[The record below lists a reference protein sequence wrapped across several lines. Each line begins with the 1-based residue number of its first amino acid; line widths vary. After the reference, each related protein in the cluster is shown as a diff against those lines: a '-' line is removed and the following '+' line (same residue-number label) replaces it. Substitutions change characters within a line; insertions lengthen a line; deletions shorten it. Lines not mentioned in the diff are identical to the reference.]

1 MVKLCKTKGVPSMVT
16 VSATEMK
23 NKLGHYLQVALVEPV
38 VVEKTKQQ
46 VAVLMSMKEYERL
59 TKLEDAYWGER
70 AKAAEAEGYLNEAET
85 KEFIEASLRVEA

>member
-1 MVKLCKTKGVPSMVT
+1 MVT
-16 VSATEMK
+16 VKATEMK

-70 AKAAEAEGYLNEAET
+70 AKAAEAEGYLSEAET
-85 KEFIEASLRVEA
+85 KEFIGASLRVET

>member
-1 MVKLCKTKGVPSMVT
+1 MVKFCVTKGVPNMVT
-16 VSATEMK
+16 VKATEMK

-46 VAVLMSMKEYERL
+46 IAVLMSMKEYERL
-59 TKLEDAYWGER
+59 TRLEDAYWGER
-70 AKAAEAEGYLNEAET
+70 AKAAEAEGYLSEAET